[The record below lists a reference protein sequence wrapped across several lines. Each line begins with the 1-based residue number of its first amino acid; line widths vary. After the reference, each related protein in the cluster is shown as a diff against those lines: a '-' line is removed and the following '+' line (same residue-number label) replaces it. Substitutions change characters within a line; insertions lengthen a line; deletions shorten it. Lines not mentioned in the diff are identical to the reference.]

1 MNKLKIVILAVMA
14 LTLAS
19 CASMKFSSMK
29 DDELVAGGIQAWNA
43 GKPEAAQAYWS
54 NIKAPDVKSQWMGR
68 IDQAAAIEKNFDAA
82 AALPITSEPPL
93 VAAWNTA
100 VKSYNDFPSD
110 LKLPAD
116 LKPQLVPVAKA
127 VVRLRLN
134 ANRIS
139 AARDFMKSSS
149 EFLGSAVD
157 YAPEN
162 KELAAIADYRAREK
176 VPDDLVA
183 AARSQEDFD
192 EKIAGYEAAMVE
204 YGKVEV
210 AMANIQKA
218 GNYPAGS
225 IIATASD
232 RQRRKRVDTRNEM
245 ERALRDRAYTFKDR
259 IGEEFA
265 RQPDPEKVGNMSLD
279 DILAF
284 NQETKANIDSL
295 QAEVVAFA
303 AKYPRV
309 IDKDMLNDVETQ
321 KQDLLARI
329 AVVTAEIEKA
339 KRDAAI
345 AAEIASRGKAVMPML
360 IGLFNPVPGAQGP
373 DQKSRPA
380 KFRGV
385 VKNSPDYWW
394 GMVEIRKGVLNDL
407 VITVDDNRPV
417 RVFNE
422 NTKSG
427 KDINSKKLKDLV
439 NRQYKVGNSWPVI
452 NAGAQLSSEKYF
464 FELGKINDDGKY
476 SGDAV
481 VYSSFVVRMR

>member
-1 MNKLKIVILAVMA
+1 MKLKIVILAFLA
-14 LTLAS
+14 LSLAS
-19 CASMKFSSMK
+19 CESMKFSMMK
-29 DDELVAGGIQAWNA
+29 DDELIAGGVKEWNA
-43 GKPEAAQAYWS
+43 GKLEAARAYWS
-54 NIKAPDVKSQWMGR
+54 NIKAADVKNHWMGR
-68 IDQAAAIEKNFDAA
+68 LDQEAAIEKNIDAA
-82 AALPITSEPPL
+82 AALPVTAEPPL

-110 LKLPAD
+110 LKLPAE
-116 LKPQLVPVAKA
+116 LKTQLAPVAKA

-134 ANRIS
+134 ANKI
-139 AARDFMKSSS
+139 AGARDFMKSSGD
-149 EFLGSAVD
+149 FLGGAVD

-162 KELAAIADYRAREK
+162 KELAAIADFRAREK
-176 VPDDLVA
+176 VADDLVA
-183 AARSQEDFD
+183 AARSKDSLD
-192 EKIAGYEAAMVE
+192 DKIDSYEAAIAE

-210 AMANIQKA
+210 AMADIQKA

-225 IIATASD
+225 IIALASD
-232 RQRRKRVDTRNEM
+232 TERRKRANTRNEM
-245 ERALRDRAYTFKDR
+245 EKTLRDTAYSFKDR

-265 RQPDPEKVGNMSLD
+265 RQPDPDKIGNMTLD

-284 NQETKANIDSL
+284 NQQTKANIDSL

-309 IDKDMLNDVETQ
+309 IDKDMLKDVETQ

-329 AVVTAEIEKA
+329 AVVTAEIDKA
-339 KRDAAI
+339 KKDAAV
-345 AAEIASRGKAVMPML
+345 AAEIASRGKAVLPML
-360 IGLFNPVPGAQGP
+360 IGMFNPVPGAKGP

-380 KFRGV
+380 KFKGTV
-385 VKNSPDYWW
+385 NNAPDYWW
-394 GMVEIRKGVLNDL
+394 GMVEIPKGVMNDL
-407 VITVDDNRPV
+407 VVTVDDSRPV
-417 RVFNE
+417 RVFND

-427 KDINSKKLKDLV
+427 KEIDSKKLKDLV

-452 NAGAQLSSEKYF
+452 NAGAQLPSGKYF
-464 FELGKINDDGKY
+464 FELGKTNDDGKY